1 MVWIGVLIK
10 HGKYINLKKRVSKG
24 LGLAAA
30 GNREDKK
37 EDNKRSYK
45 TFRVEISKILPF
57 SAVGERL
64 RWGWSSQ
71 GL

>member
-1 MVWIGVLIK
+1 M
-10 HGKYINLKKRVSKG
+10 SKG
-24 LGLAAA
+24 FGQTVA

-45 TFRVEISKILPF
+45 TFRVTISKILPF

-64 RWGWSSQ
+64 RRGWSSQ